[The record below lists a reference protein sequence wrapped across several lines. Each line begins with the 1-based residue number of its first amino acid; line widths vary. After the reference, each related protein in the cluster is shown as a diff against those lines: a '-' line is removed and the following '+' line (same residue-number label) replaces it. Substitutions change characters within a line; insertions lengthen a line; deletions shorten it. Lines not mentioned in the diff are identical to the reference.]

1 MRSSLPKTIPAADL
15 TLDQAIAL
23 LSLPREV
30 AKHPETKEPILAAI
44 GRYGPYVQH
53 GKTYANIGKDDDILG
68 IGANRAID
76 LIVAKE
82 SGLSGRRFGDSANAA
97 ARVLGE
103 HPSGGPVTLRAG
115 RYGPYVNHGKVNA
128 TLPKDADPTTL
139 DLEGA
144 LALLAAKA
152 AGGGRSV
159 QGRLLGEHPSGG
171 PITVRAGRFG
181 AYVNHG
187 KTNATLKANAS
198 PETITLE
205 EAIRLIEDKEAAGG
219 ARKKA
224 PAPKKSAPKASTSK
238 KKAAPDDD
246 SPPFETTPTRKS
258 APARMPVGAKKPAA
272 KPAAEKQK
280 KAKQA

>member
-1 MRSSLPKTIPAADL
+1 M
-15 TLDQAIAL
+15 
-23 LSLPREV
+23 

-82 SGLSGRRFGDSANAA
+82 SGLSGRRFGDSANAP

-139 DLEGA
+139 NLEGA
-144 LALLAAKA
+144 VALLAAKA
-152 AGGGRSV
+152 SGGGGSA

-187 KTNATLKANAS
+187 KTNATLKKDMS
-198 PETITLE
+198 PETVTLE
-205 EAIRLIEDKEAAGG
+205 EAMRLIEDKEAAGG
-219 ARKKA
+219 GVRKKA
-224 PAPKKSAPKASTSK
+224 PAPKKSAPKSSASK
-238 KKAAPDDD
+238 C
-246 SPPFETTPTRKS
+246 RLKS
-258 APARMPVGAKKPAA
+258 EGQPG
-272 KPAAEKQK
+272 
-280 KAKQA
+280 